1 MEIFESK
8 SPFKPIESSVL
19 TIGSYDG
26 VHRGHLNI
34 LNSVV
39 SNARELNVQSVVI
52 TFDPHPRHVLEKS
65 EKKNSIIMSLRE
77 KKQIVESL
85 GIDYLYI
92 INFTVPFSKTSS
104 LDFLNN
110 FVVKKFNPVAI
121 ITGHDHYFGYN
132 REGNPKFLKT
142 YCEKNNILLKS
153 SPPVLDNDT
162 PISSTDIRK
171 LIKAGHLGK
180 ANHKLGSIFGFNT
193 KIVKG
198 SGRGQSLEFPTA
210 NLEPLEKYQL
220 MPKPGVYFARGRIH
234 GLHLY
239 GMCNFGTR
247 PTFLGN
253 ELVME
258 VHFFHNNLP
267 GDLYG
272 EKVKIEFLEKIREE
286 KKFPSP
292 FMLKKQLKKDKEV
305 CLRIKKKYEQE
316 SQ

>member
-1 MEIFESK
+1 MEIFKSK

-39 SNARELNVQSVVI
+39 SNAHELDAESVVV
-52 TFDPHPRHVLEKS
+52 TFDPHPRHVLEKR
-65 EKKNSIIMSLRE
+65 EKKNSIIMGLSE
-77 KKQIVESL
+77 KKQIIESL

-92 INFTVPFSKTSS
+92 INFTVEFSKTSS

-110 FVVKKFNPVAI
+110 FIVKNFNPIAI
-121 ITGHDHYFGYN
+121 ITGHDHYFGYK

-142 YCEKNNILLKS
+142 YCGENDILLKS
-153 SPPVLDNDT
+153 LPPVLDKDT
-162 PISSTDIRK
+162 AISSTGIRK
-171 LIKAGHLGK
+171 LIKAGHLRK

-193 KIVKG
+193 RIVKG
-198 SGRGQSLEFPTA
+198 SGRGKSLEFPTA

-234 GLHLY
+234 GLRLY

-247 PTFLGN
+247 PTFLGDG
-253 ELVME
+253 LVME

-267 GDLYG
+267 SNLHG

-292 FMLKKQLKKDKEV
+292 LMLKRQLKKDKEK
-305 CLRIKKKYEQE
+305 CLEIKKKYEQE